1 MQVDVPMSEADKQ
14 DRINFLRLLLIIGLV
29 FLHYGTYP
37 GSQNSPYVG
46 SIDFS
51 ATATPVAEF
60 VNRYFI
66 FLFYS
71 AVPLL
76 GAISGYLFFK
86 DVAASPSFFLKR
98 IRSRTM
104 SILLPMI
111 SWSAIVLILFM
122 AIRLVSP
129 DSAHLSMIDYDLDK
143 FGLSQLLNAL
153 VGITRR
159 PINFQFWFLHD
170 LYLTVLISPI
180 LYILLRKLPFVGL
193 AAIGTIWLADFDV
206 AIFFRNDVLFFFYLG
221 GLVRLCG
228 WNLEFLSPRAS
239 VVAMAA
245 YLFLVGLRTAAP
257 SFVPEGTLLSEFITG
272 PGTRSLRLLGV
283 VAFWG
288 CAPFLMRTFVGQQI
302 TAWGTL
308 AFFLHSIHWPLN
320 QFIKAG
326 FAGVLPAEGEIG
338 LLVNYL
344 LTVVTTLIAAFAI
357 AWALNAIAPSLF
369 SHLSGGRPFGR
380 SKKKVNAPLA
390 ASSPKTTPLGP

>member
-1 MQVDVPMSEADKQ
+1 MSDADKQ

-37 GSQNSPYVG
+37 GTQNSPYAG
-46 SIDFS
+46 AIDFNLS
-51 ATATPVAEF
+51 TIPVAEF
-60 VNRYFI
+60 VNRYFV

-86 DVAASPSFFLKR
+86 DVAASPGFFLKR
-98 IRSRTM
+98 IRSRTV

-122 AIRLVSP
+122 AIRSVSP
-129 DSAHLSMIDYDLDK
+129 DSVHLSMIDYDLERLN
-143 FGLSQLLNAL
+143 FSQLLNAL

-180 LYILLRKLPFVGL
+180 LYVLLRKVPFVGL
-193 AAIGTIWLADFDV
+193 VTIGIIWLANYDV

-228 WNLEFLSPRAS
+228 WNLDFLSPKAS
-239 VVAMAA
+239 LLAMAA
-245 YLFLVGLRTAAP
+245 YLVLVGLRTVAP
-257 SFVPEGTLLSEFITG
+257 SYIPEDTLLGEFITG

-288 CAPFLMRTFVGQQI
+288 CAPFLMRTSIGRQI
-302 TAWGTL
+302 TAWGAL

-320 QFIKAG
+320 QFVKAG
-326 FAGVLPAEGEIG
+326 LAGILPVEGEVG

-344 LTVVTTLIAAFAI
+344 LTVAATLVAAFII
-357 AWALNAIAPSLF
+357 AWALNAVAPSLF

-380 SKKKVNAPLA
+380 SKRKADSPLA
-390 ASSPKTTPLGP
+390 TPSPKTTLLGP